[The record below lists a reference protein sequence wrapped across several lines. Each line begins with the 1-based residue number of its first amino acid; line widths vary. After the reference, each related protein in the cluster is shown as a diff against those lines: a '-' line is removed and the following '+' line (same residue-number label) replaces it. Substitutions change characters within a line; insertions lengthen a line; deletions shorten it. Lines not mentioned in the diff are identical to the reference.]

1 MLPDF
6 NRSGLLPPGVHWS
19 SWDEIRDRFGH
30 TPRRR
35 QLLSGFRVALEHLRI
50 AGCSTV
56 YLNVSFVTN
65 KRDPGDFDACW
76 EESGV
81 DPDLLDPVLLT
92 FDEGRAAQKDKY
104 GGELFPATS
113 MADGEGTSF
122 VEFFQTDR
130 ETGARKGIVAIDL
143 GGMR

>member
-1 MLPDF
+1 M
-6 NRSGLLPPGVHWS
+6 
-19 SWDEIRDRFGH
+19 
-30 TPRRR
+30 
-35 QLLSGFRVALEHLRI
+35 LSGFRVALEHLRI